1 MTDNTTMDRCTHGG
15 DCTVHPGEGRLHN
28 YDADEL
34 RAEVEQ
40 WRAAF
45 GESALKNAQNV
56 LAEREQL
63 RAENIRLRG
72 KLADLGKPVDA
83 DHWVNLDGKCEA
95 DCPECAAVRALA
107 VTA

>member
-34 RAEVEQ
+34 RAEV
-40 WRAAF
+40 
-45 GESALKNAQNV
+45 G
-56 LAEREQL
+56 QL
-63 RAENIRLRG
+63 RAESIRLRG